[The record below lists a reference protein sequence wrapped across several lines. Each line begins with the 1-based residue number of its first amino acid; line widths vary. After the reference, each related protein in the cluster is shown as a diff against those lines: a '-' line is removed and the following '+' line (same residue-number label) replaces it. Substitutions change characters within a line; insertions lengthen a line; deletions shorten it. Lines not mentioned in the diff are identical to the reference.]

1 MKKDSMKNGSMKN
14 GNQVVEDGMVVR
26 MDYELALDDGELI
39 DSSAETGPLEFVQ
52 GSGEIIE
59 GLAEALYG
67 MAAGEEKQV
76 VVTPDLAYGDYDPEA
91 YQVVPRDSFPP
102 DVDLSEGDP
111 LDLFDEETGEQIE
124 AYIGGFEDDNVIID
138 FNHPLAGETLHFTVR
153 IVDMR
158 PATPEELDHGHVHNG
173 AQH

>member
-1 MKKDSMKNGSMKN
+1 
-14 GNQVVEDGMVVR
+14 MVVR

-111 LDLFDEETGEQIE
+111 LDLFDEETGE
-124 AYIGGFEDDNVIID
+124 
-138 FNHPLAGETLHFTVR
+138 HPDEHGDHDPFGCEEHGTCMAFGALGLTMEPQMAAFHLPVLDRPVAVLFDEGALAAFSGSKWN
-153 IVDMR
+153 
-158 PATPEELDHGHVHNG
+158 PPKA
-173 AQH
+173 